1 MKRKEVEKV
10 AREAYKSAR
19 LSSLGIE
26 IVVAI
31 LFGSL
36 MGYWADSYFGSEPA
50 GLLLGMLVGFFAAIR
65 SVNKTLRYV
74 AEADEMSSKL
84 DEKPVRTA
92 EED

>member
-26 IVVAI
+26 LVVAI

-36 MGYWADSYFGSEPA
+36 IGYWADTYFKSEPV
-50 GLLLGMLVGFFAAIR
+50 GLFVGMLIGFAAAIR
-65 SVNKTLRYV
+65 SVKKTLQYV
-74 AEADEMSSKL
+74 ADGDESPENTSSADSEPRP
-84 DEKPVRTA
+84 E
-92 EED
+92 